1 MKGSTRSRDIVIPK
15 GVCVCYPII
24 GGGLSAEGIDL
35 GWCQE
40 AKLSVAEEVKQIYSA
55 RDASR
60 ALAAERVT
68 KRDYSLPLT
77 LVSANAQNLALLF
90 RGSKGSQIQAG
101 GNYGVTALDIN
112 APTELDRLK
121 KLGKRGVSITR
132 INYDGGTSAFSV
144 GQTLSTGGSTA
155 TIVWVAGTTVMGSL
169 FVVNLSGSEFI
180 DDAVLADDGGTPG
193 AAVQNGVVTVLKDI
207 VLTDAAGTT
216 RYDLGID
223 YGLDP
228 KSGSVSFLAD
238 GNISAAES
246 LKAYFDYGALTEVTI
261 NPGDEAPSYYQVEIL
276 PFGGQEENLFEF
288 NAWKCSVKAD
298 TELPLITEADDEMR
312 IDLVM
317 TPLTDGPGATTSH
330 PVFKLI
336 QHTGS

>member
-77 LVSANAQNLALLF
+77 LVSANAPKSGPAVQRQQGQPDPGRWKIMVSRLWTSP
-90 RGSKGSQIQAG
+90 R
-101 GNYGVTALDIN
+101 
-112 APTELDRLK
+112 PPELDRLK

-155 TIVWVAGTTVMGSL
+155 TIVWVAGTTV
-169 FVVNLSGSEFI
+169 
-180 DDAVLADDGGTPG
+180 
-193 AAVQNGVVTVLKDI
+193 
-207 VLTDAAGTT
+207 
-216 RYDLGID
+216 
-223 YGLDP
+223 
-228 KSGSVSFLAD
+228 
-238 GNISAAES
+238 
-246 LKAYFDYGALTEVTI
+246 
-261 NPGDEAPSYYQVEIL
+261 
-276 PFGGQEENLFEF
+276 
-288 NAWKCSVKAD
+288 
-298 TELPLITEADDEMR
+298 
-312 IDLVM
+312 
-317 TPLTDGPGATTSH
+317 
-330 PVFKLI
+330 
-336 QHTGS
+336 

>member
-101 GNYGVTALDIN
+101 GNYGVTALDIT

-132 INYDGGTSAFSV
+132 INYDGGDIGVQRRSDFVHRWFHRHHRLGGRNHGDGFAV
-144 GQTLSTGGSTA
+144 RGQPVRIG
-155 TIVWVAGTTVMGSL
+155 VHRRRR
-169 FVVNLSGSEFI
+169 
-180 DDAVLADDGGTPG
+180 PG
-193 AAVQNGVVTVLKDI
+193 RQRRHPRARRSKT
-207 VLTDAAGTT
+207 
-216 RYDLGID
+216 
-223 YGLDP
+223 
-228 KSGSVSFLAD
+228 
-238 GNISAAES
+238 ES
-246 LKAYFDYGALTEVTI
+246 
-261 NPGDEAPSYYQVEIL
+261 
-276 PFGGQEENLFEF
+276 
-288 NAWKCSVKAD
+288 
-298 TELPLITEADDEMR
+298 
-312 IDLVM
+312 
-317 TPLTDGPGATTSH
+317 
-330 PVFKLI
+330 
-336 QHTGS
+336 